1 MRSARRSSAATRAA
15 AALCGQRRR
24 RAARLAAARRGS
36 RGARPAA
43 QRRKRSGRAPSPAGA
58 GGRGE
63 RGRAAL
69 RRSVAELAA
78 TVRAQQDGLQQQAAA
93 LARLQAAVEHLQ
105 GAAVAPAAGPGGD
118 MRSSGLFDARFHSAS
133 RRAAARRAAGRATP
147 AAPAR
152 AAPGRPARWTASAE
166 LRRAPPPAASL
177 AAARRARDTRVL
189 PQRIILVRHAQSEGN
204 VNAGAYTYIP
214 DPQVPLTALGRQQ
227 AYEAG
232 LAIRRHMEEAAGG
245 SDAFKLFF
253 FASPYARSLQT
264 CDNIRAAFDCS
275 QVAGVQEEVQLRE
288 QDFGNFQD
296 AEGKQREKLERVR
309 YGRFFYRFPNGES
322 GADVYDRITVFS
334 DHLIRDINAGA
345 RPPCVTR
352 APSPHRGAAEAG
364 AGRSA
369 AAAADACA
377 RRAGRFANN
386 TSLVLVTHGLA
397 LRIFLMRWFH
407 WGVDQFMSVY
417 NPPNAVPIVLE
428 KVDAAALEG
437 TPAALHTKSFYRL
450 SHESMAVLK
459 GLTPDMCGN
468 ASLLPGACGSHDEV
482 FAGESAA
489 EQWAELGGG
498 WV

>member
-1 MRSARRSSAATRAA
+1 MRSADAAAPQLALRQRCAASGGVAQRVWRRRAA
-15 AALCGQRRR
+15 AAVAPGQPLSGVN
-24 RAARLAAARRGS
+24 AAD
-36 RGARPAA
+36 ARPPPPAPADAESEVA
-43 QRRKRSGRAPSPAGA
+43 Q
-58 GGRGE
+58 
-63 RGRAAL
+63 L

-133 RRAAARRAAGRATP
+133 SGATP
-147 AAPAR
+147 
-152 AAPGRPARWTASAE
+152 
-166 LRRAPPPAASL
+166 
-177 AAARRARDTRVL
+177 RDTRVL